1 MCPAHFCDQGHVTIT
16 VHFLTTKLKPT
27 MKCYTLKNRLASYF
41 IHFVNIIAIKHIDG
55 DPGAIKNLE

>member
-27 MKCYTLKNRLASYF
+27 MKCYTLKNRLAIYTLRK
-41 IHFVNIIAIKHIDG
+41 HYIKHIDG
-55 DPGAIKNLE
+55 DPSAIKDLE